1 MRELLNHR
9 RPQMPRIARGCRIP
23 AHYIPTPQF
32 PRFPKNVDFRPKLRT
47 GFSMVVFAIFAER
60 PYPQKFS
67 KFVFDHFSRIFRIL
81 RPPSPYVY
89 NFKIPKFYKCLSI
102 YPHPHNPQSVPV
114 HIILVMLGYANRC

>member
-1 MRELLNHR
+1 M
-9 RPQMPRIARGCRIP
+9 IAPDAQDNQGCRIP

-60 PYPQKFS
+60 PYQKIFS
-67 KFVFDHFSRIFRIL
+67 KFDFDLFSRIFRIL

-89 NFKIPKFYKCLSI
+89 NFKTPKSSKYL
-102 YPHPHNPQSVPV
+102 
-114 HIILVMLGYANRC
+114 